1 MGTMIHLALG
11 KLEVDWGKNNFFK
24 NHGALYQPTDLKQ
37 IPTYY
42 AGEDWSDDDPII
54 ELSEGFGKPL
64 KEVVDRM
71 ELLGFTLPT
80 IEQQYCELHDFHELD
95 EQPLP
100 FERLRQALKNVDV
113 NGVRGNYG
121 EDFDP
126 GKFVRREIIDRLSLT
141 SELDRRSLKPGH
153 WEIDLLLENFSPYAV
168 LRLLAQNP
176 ANLSL
181 DVNWDF
187 GQLVEAGW
195 AKQDEFQP
203 GPSSQER
210 FLIVTEGSSDAKIIH
225 HSLQLLKPHIRDFFQ
240 FVDMDEGYPF
250 SGTGN
255 LYNFTKGL
263 VSIGI
268 LNNTIILY
276 DNDAEG
282 TAKLELTKKLSLP
295 PNVRVMQLPQLS
307 DFKNFPTEG
316 PSGYSAED
324 INGRAAAIECYLD
337 LTQHGLPEPVVRWT
351 SFNKDLSVY
360 QGELEHKSQ
369 YLKDFL
375 DKREISDNYNSR
387 KILSVLDALI
397 RECVI
402 VAEFKQK
409 VNGRAPNRE

>member
-1 MGTMIHLALG
+1 
-11 KLEVDWGKNNFFK
+11 
-24 NHGALYQPTDLKQ
+24 
-37 IPTYY
+37 
-42 AGEDWSDDDPII
+42 
-54 ELSEGFGKPL
+54 
-64 KEVVDRM
+64 M

-100 FERLRQALKNVDV
+100 FEQLRQALKNVDV
-113 NGVRGNYG
+113 NGVSGNYG
-121 EDFDP
+121 EGFDP

-141 SELDRRSLKPGH
+141 SELDPRTLKLGH

-168 LRLLAQNP
+168 LRLLAQNS

-195 AKQDEFQP
+195 AKHDEFQP

-210 FLIVTEGSSDAKIIH
+210 FLVVTEGSSDSKIIRH
-225 HSLQLLKPHIRDFFQ
+225 ALQLLKPHIRDFFQ

-397 RECVI
+397 RECEI